1 MRDFQ
6 VNGLKKNKPCQ
17 HDGFVYRTTNTT
29 IKDNDGVYC
38 KPCGEQLR

>member
-1 MRDFQ
+1 M
-6 VNGLKKNKPCQ
+6 NGSNKNDPCQ

-38 KPCGEQLR
+38 KPCGQQLR